1 MRKSQRRR
9 FHANGNGKRERPCA
23 ARRRVTTVGDVYN
36 PFQTLR
42 MLIYWS
48 VEKAFY
54 ITVHD
59 LQGFTLDLHFSNGYA
74 STVRSFGAFRTLRSA
89 WRHSE
94 RGKAR
99 SFLARFSHILFRQG
113 VVNTVVW
120 RLRELIGSCSGWPR
134 RKVAGNG
141 AVSCLTV
148 LYKSKNPEN
157 LPQLWRAEKITGAH

>member
-74 STVRSFGAFRTLRSA
+74 STVRSFGAFRNPRSA
-89 WRHSE
+89 WRYSE
-94 RGKAR
+94 RDVAR
-99 SFLARFSHILFRQG
+99 SFQGRFSQKYWNKAGRYEYRCLAAS
-113 VVNTVVW
+113 
-120 RLRELIGSCSGWPR
+120 ELMMTCCGRPR
-134 RKVAGNG
+134 RKVAGTG
-141 AVSCLTV
+141 LCAMWQSC
-148 LYKSKNPEN
+148 KSKNPDN
-157 LPQLWRAEKITGAH
+157 LSHFGGWGKITGAH

>member
-1 MRKSQRRR
+1 
-9 FHANGNGKRERPCA
+9 
-23 ARRRVTTVGDVYN
+23 
-36 PFQTLR
+36 
-42 MLIYWS
+42 MLIYWP

-74 STVRSFGAFRTLRSA
+74 STVRSFGAFRNLRSA

-99 SFLARFSHILFRQG
+99 SFFAHFSHILFRQG

-120 RLRELIGSCSGWPR
+120 RLRELIGSCYGWPR

-141 AVSCLTV
+141 L
-148 LYKSKNPEN
+148 
-157 LPQLWRAEKITGAH
+157 